1 MAEVVDELLV
11 KLGLETD
18 AKGFQQANNQFA
30 SLRSTALKLGAA
42 LAGGVGFHDLTVG
55 VAAARDELGKWAKDA
70 GVSIQFA
77 DKLRHAMEKFGGTDA
92 DSRGL
97 IDVANNLREA
107 AKWGELA
114 QRSFTSRGFNP
125 QRIQQE
131 NMSVEETIDFISR
144 GLSNIKDRDERNRI
158 AESMGI
164 NNPFTRNM
172 LSDYGGMQAEF
183 KRAEELGLVTEEITK
198 NAAAFNDAV
207 TDASRA
213 ARTLKD
219 TIANHLLPD
228 LADVIND
235 SAGWITSNREE
246 IGDAIQEAMPY
257 LKATATGIAVL
268 VAAQTG
274 KKGIAMLAGAAATN
288 GPAAAVIGLGAFY
301 MDEKNR
307 NDASSS
313 FTGGVRYQLGEWRR
327 RLGISGP
334 MEQPKAG
341 DGPLALKSIFGA
353 LIQQESGGRHYGPD
367 GQLLRSGAG
376 ALGITQIMPATAR
389 NPGYGISPLAND
401 SKEEYLRVG
410 REYFYAM
417 VKEFDGDTQ
426 KALAAYNAGPGT
438 VRKAVDLAGSNW
450 LAAMPGETQ
459 AYVPSIMGRA
469 GASGTTN
476 YYSIDARGSTDP
488 AATEAAVRRVV
499 DERIQNAAQI
509 SRDDFPNN
517 VE

>member
-18 AKGFQQANNQFA
+18 AKGFQQAHNQF
-30 SLRSTALKLGAA
+30 SGLRSAALKLGAIIG
-42 LAGGVGFHDLTVG
+42 GGVGFHDLTVG

-77 DKLRHAMEKFGGTDA
+77 DKLRHAMEKFGGTEA

-114 QRSFTSRGFNP
+114 ERSFTSMGFNP

-144 GLSNIKDRDERNRI
+144 GLSNISERDERNRI

-198 NAAAFNDAV
+198 NAAAFNDAM
-207 TDASRA
+207 TDAGRVVRS
-213 ARTLKD
+213 LKD
-219 TIANHLLPD
+219 MIANELLPGMSEWVNSAAEWTAQNRAQIQKGID
-228 LADVIND
+228 IAGNPGGALLLEWAKD
-235 SAGWITSNREE
+235 SPSAEDEDGFIDKLWNGLKDANKPGMGMEFGLLRKLLGLPASPSASSGSLSN
-246 IGDAIQEAMPY
+246 DAI
-257 LKATATGIAVL
+257 
-268 VAAQTG
+268 
-274 KKGIAMLAGAAATN
+274 
-288 GPAAAVIGLGAFY
+288 F
-301 MDEKNR
+301 D
-307 NDASSS
+307 
-313 FTGGVRYQLGEWRR
+313 
-327 RLGISGP
+327 
-334 MEQPKAG
+334 
-341 DGPLALKSIFGA
+341 A
-353 LIQQESGGRHYGPD
+353 LIQQESGGRHYGD
-367 GQLLRSGAG
+367 GSLLRSGKG
-376 ALGITQIMPATAR
+376 ARGITQVMPATGR
-389 NPGYGISPLAND
+389 NPGYGVSPLAND
-401 SKEEYLRVG
+401 SKEEYLRFG
-410 REYFYAM
+410 RDYFAAM
-417 VKEFDGDTQ
+417 LKEFDGDTQ
-426 KALAAYNAGPGT
+426 KALAAYNAGPG
-438 VRKAVDLAGSNW
+438 AVKNAVASHGSNW
-450 LAAMPGETQ
+450 LSAMPGETQ

-476 YYSIDARGSTDP
+476 YYSIDARGSADP

>member
-1 MAEVVDELLV
+1 MTEVVDELLV
-11 KLGLETD
+11 RLGLETD
-18 AKGFQQANNQFA
+18 AKGFKEANNQFA
-30 SLRSTALKLGAA
+30 GIRSAALKLGAIIG
-42 LAGGVGFHDLTVG
+42 GGVGFHDLTVG

-77 DKLRHAMEKFGGTDA
+77 DKLRHAMEKFGGTEA

-114 QRSFTSRGFNP
+114 ERSFTSMGFNP

-144 GLSNIKDRDERNRI
+144 GLSNISDRDERNRI

-172 LSDYGGMQAEF
+172 LADYSGMQAEF

-198 NAAAFNDAV
+198 NAAAFNDAM
-207 TDASRA
+207 TDAGRVVRS
-213 ARTLKD
+213 LKD
-219 TIANHLLPD
+219 MIANELLPGM
-228 LADVIND
+228 ADWVTSAAEWTAQNRAQIQKGLDIAGNPGGALLLEWAKD
-235 SAGWITSNREE
+235 SSAEDEDGFLDKLWSGLKSANSPGMGMEFGLLRKLLGLPSSPSASAGGFSN
-246 IGDAIQEAMPY
+246 DAI
-257 LKATATGIAVL
+257 
-268 VAAQTG
+268 
-274 KKGIAMLAGAAATN
+274 
-288 GPAAAVIGLGAFY
+288 F
-301 MDEKNR
+301 D
-307 NDASSS
+307 
-313 FTGGVRYQLGEWRR
+313 
-327 RLGISGP
+327 
-334 MEQPKAG
+334 
-341 DGPLALKSIFGA
+341 A
-353 LIQQESGGRHYGPD
+353 LIQQESGGRHYGD
-367 GQLLRSGAG
+367 GSLLRSGKG
-376 ALGITQIMPATAR
+376 ARGITQVMPATGR
-389 NPGYGISPLAND
+389 NPGYGVSPLAND
-401 SKEEYLRVG
+401 SKEEYLRFG
-410 REYFYAM
+410 REYLAAM
-417 VKEFDGDTQ
+417 MKEFDGDTQ
-426 KALAAYNAGPGT
+426 KALAAYNAGPG
-438 VRKAVDLAGSNW
+438 AVKNAVASHGANW
-450 LAAMPGETQ
+450 LSAMPGETQ